1 LEAAVRV
8 DNRPSDPRALR
19 DLANS
24 PEVQEVTRRLAK
36 SIQRDARRLAP
47 RRTGN
52 LARHIAVEEITD
64 LTTGVEG
71 FAVGWDDKGWY
82 GQMVEFGTEHTTARP
97 HLTPA
102 AIRNGARGPGGD
114 R

>member
-1 LEAAVRV
+1 MKV

-19 DLANS
+19 DIANS
-24 PEVQEVTRRLAK
+24 PGPQEEARKLATA
-36 SIQRDARRLAP
+36 IQRDARRFAP

-64 LTTGVEG
+64 LDTGIEG

-82 GQMVEFGTEHTTARP
+82 GQLVEDGSEERAPRP
-97 HLTPA
+97 HLAPA
-102 AIRNGARGPGGD
+102 AIKHGAQLGGD